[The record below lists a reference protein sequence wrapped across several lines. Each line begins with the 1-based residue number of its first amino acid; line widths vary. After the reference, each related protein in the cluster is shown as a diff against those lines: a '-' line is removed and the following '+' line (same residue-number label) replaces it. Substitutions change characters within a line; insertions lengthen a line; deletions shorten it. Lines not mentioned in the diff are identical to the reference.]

1 MMSNYC
7 IRVCNWRNY
16 WRSSKLW
23 WRYYSQSCWI
33 FSCPYVWTCLWAGL
47 TTLDG
52 MDNDL
57 ESLYEGDIS
66 LTPPP
71 IINGLTTLTFLED
84 LSHYLRS
91 LPISLLPS
99 VPGTLGTNISDLV
112 KLHVNLSTS
121 ILKVRKNNPILMAR
135 FNIYLNFYFMAHYFH
150 YIH

>member
-1 MMSNYC
+1 
-7 IRVCNWRNY
+7 
-16 WRSSKLW
+16 
-23 WRYYSQSCWI
+23 
-33 FSCPYVWTCLWAGL
+33 
-47 TTLDG
+47 